1 MKSVVCWFV
10 VLAVSFPNLVWAV
23 DVTPIKSG
31 EKAIYSGLLV
41 SEGRFAKML
50 EAELT
55 VKELDARIEIQENLT
70 ASLEEMYT
78 KRLREA
84 TKALPWYETPS
95 ANRWFGFTLGVA
107 FTSLIVYASSYFV
120 KAID

>member
-10 VLAVSFPNLVWAV
+10 VLAVSFPNLAWSA

-31 EKAIYSGLLV
+31 EKAFYSGLLV

-55 VKELDARIEIQENLT
+55 VKELEAKAEIQENLT

-84 TKALPWYETPS
+84 TKAKPWYETPS
-95 ANRWFGFTLGVA
+95 ANRWFGFALGVA
-107 FTSLIVYASSYFV
+107 FTSLVVYVASYFV
-120 KAID
+120 KAIE